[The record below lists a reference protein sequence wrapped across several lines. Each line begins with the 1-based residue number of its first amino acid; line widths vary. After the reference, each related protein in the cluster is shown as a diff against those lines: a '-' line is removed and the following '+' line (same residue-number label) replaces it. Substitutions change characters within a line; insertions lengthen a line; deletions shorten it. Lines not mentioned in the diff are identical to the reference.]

1 MSICAIINPR
11 AGSVAHRVD
20 AVCDEMRE
28 SGCEVLTTQARG
40 DAQAIARAAVEQG
53 AERIIAVG
61 GDGTI
66 SEVINGIGPDFERVT
81 LAIVPGG
88 TGNDLARCLDLPS
101 LDEGLLERAVR
112 GEGRAVDVVRVREP
126 EAHYFLN
133 VASCGF
139 GGDVADSVTTEAKER
154 WGASAYWMAAASRI
168 VELERHAV
176 HLKIDD
182 HEIDLHIFGVQ
193 IANGR
198 FVGGG
203 FPIAPLALLD
213 DGLLDLIIIPADSPA
228 ELIARGFERIIAWTQ
243 GDDGPFPS
251 RGKRVRITGGASGGG
266 GGGGMKIWTDGE
278 ARGAGDIDMEVLPRA
293 LRIVTG
299 DEPVGFSEEAG

>member
-20 AVCDEMRE
+20 AVCDGMRE

-40 DAQAIARAAVEQG
+40 DARAIARAAVEQG

-139 GGDVADSVTTEAKER
+139 GGDVADSVTTDAKER

-176 HLKIDD
+176 HLRIDD

-266 GGGGMKIWTDGE
+266 GGMKIWTDGE

-293 LRIVTG
+293 LRVVTG
-299 DEPVGFSEEAG
+299 DEPVGFSEETG

>member
-88 TGNDLARCLDLPS
+88 TGNDLARCLDLPTME
-101 LDEGLLERAVR
+101 EGLLERAVR

-176 HLKIDD
+176 HLRIDD

-198 FVGGG
+198 YVGGG

-251 RGKRVRITGGASGGG
+251 RGKRVRITGGASE

-293 LRIVTG
+293 LRVVTG
-299 DEPVGFSEEAG
+299 DEPVGFSEETG